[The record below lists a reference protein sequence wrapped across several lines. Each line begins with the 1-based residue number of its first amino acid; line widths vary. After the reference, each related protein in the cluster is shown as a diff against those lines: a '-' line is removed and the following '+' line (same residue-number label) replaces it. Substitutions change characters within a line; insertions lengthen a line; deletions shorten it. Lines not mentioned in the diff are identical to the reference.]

1 MVTLNSS
8 IKPVRACIRIEK
20 APIAY
25 SVNLSYFLY
34 QTLQVMIPTVKQ
46 RIIGI
51 DVSKDTLAV
60 CFSFADKLQ
69 HLEVSN
75 NKVGFQKL
83 VKQCGVESLYL
94 MEATGIYYLQLAYYL
109 FEQGAQVVVVNPV
122 VIKRFIQMHL

>member
-1 MVTLNSS
+1 
-8 IKPVRACIRIEK
+8 
-20 APIAY
+20 
-25 SVNLSYFLY
+25 
-34 QTLQVMIPTVKQ
+34 MIPTVKQ